1 MNIHWANKFW
11 PSTRTILSNHIAICP
26 DYHGTTQEYLIDPE
40 EKFAYSPAVK
50 QQAYNSNYVKSLR
63 SFGGDSAYVPTT
75 NIYSGTYD
83 EIVEPQQNANASA
96 ILLDARNVGVTNAQ
110 VQLVCGADS
119 PAGLF
124 QTHESMLGNSLT
136 VALAMDALQH
146 GGPGL
151 VSRIDLTSVC
161 QNPIAAGLSFE
172 NFLMNEQAIL
182 IAALGVLSL
191 FEATVVEPAISA
203 YALTSPTVC
212 ATSTATTL
220 KTKTT
225 KTPKTKTT
233 KAKTPSTPTKTS
245 VTKTSAMSTTTKKA
259 TTTPKTTP
267 APTTTTTAGGLLGI
281 TIGLPGI
288 SLSIGL

>member
-11 PSTRTILSNHIAICP
+11 PSTRSILSNHIAISP

-75 NIYSGTYD
+75 NIYSGSYD

-172 NFLMNEQAIL
+172 NFLMNEQAIV

-220 KTKTT
+220 RTKTTKTQSTKTKTT
-225 KTPKTKTT
+225 KTTTAKTT
-233 KAKTPSTPTKTS
+233 A
-245 VTKTSAMSTTTKKA
+245 TKTSAASSTTKKA
-259 TTTPKTTP
+259 TTSPQTTP

>member
-11 PSTRTILSNHIAICP
+11 PSTRSILSNHIAISP

-172 NFLMNEQAIL
+172 NFLMNEQAIV

-225 KTPKTKTT
+225 KTTSTRTTKVKTT
-233 KAKTPSTPTKTS
+233 STA
-245 VTKTSAMSTTTKKA
+245 TKTSATKTTATKTGKTTT
-259 TTTPKTTP
+259 TSPKTTP
-267 APTTTTTAGGLLGI
+267 APTTATTAGGLGVS
-281 TIGLPGI
+281 IGLGGI